1 LVLFALVFT
10 FLMSALG
17 PGAGYWQPPQG
28 GFGIVAPT
36 SVAGGLNRI
45 ELPPT
50 TWRFPSDPAIEAV
63 RVTAQEV
70 FSSTQVTWADAAGQ
84 PVAGFRP
91 AAIYPPLFARD
102 LSWIAPAARLFYS
115 PGAWQ
120 SGVEAF
126 LRRQYTATTRSDE
139 DGWQAGAGA
148 LPGVLHSDG
157 RVDKASA
164 VSDEETSLIGAAYS
178 LFEVQGAA
186 WLTAVMT
193 GTAGQATGSQATG
206 SRCYECEVQLGGLQA
221 EQGTGSRSHDSQDA
235 AGLAA
240 PRVIDRLDAA
250 LTWLW
255 DNRREAASGLIW
267 RGHTTDWGDV
277 TLDVTAP
284 NPTDLDPARAVRT
297 ASLFDQV
304 LAWRAA
310 RQLATMWEALGAA
323 GRAAAWRQRGADL
336 QMAANRDLW
345 QPRRG
350 FYRLHMHLAGPC
362 ADGAPCAPW
371 QHPFDEGRLLAISNA
386 VAVQTG
392 FCSAAQARAI
402 LDTLA
407 QAQLA
412 AGAHQPGLSLWP
424 PYASWTFPQPD
435 MQAGRY
441 QNGGVWDW
449 WAGVQIEA
457 EFRAGYSRR
466 ALLHLR
472 QVAHAWASHP
482 GQVYEWQAPGWR
494 PGMRSD
500 DLAVVSAARDYAA
513 GAATVLQAVTTGL
526 YGVEWQA
533 NGALRLTV
541 RLGEAS
547 GAITSTLPGTARSL
561 SYTYT
566 PTADALRLDYRTWG
580 SGAFPLWLRLPPGRD
595 TAAVRLDAAD
605 AVFTVERV
613 GDDQYVALT
622 ALPGIHTVAV
632 RTLPSPP
639 WWQSWW
645 LRWRYLREPGVG

>member
-1 LVLFALVFT
+1 MVLFAWVFM
-10 FLMSALG
+10 FLMNGL
-17 PGAGYWQPPQG
+17 GAG
-28 GFGIVAPT
+28 
-36 SVAGGLNRI
+36 AG

-50 TWRFPSDPAIEAV
+50 SWLFPSDPAIEAV
-63 RVTAQEV
+63 RMTAQEV

-102 LSWIAPAARLFYS
+102 LSWIAPAARLFYPPS
-115 PGAWQ
+115 AWQ
-120 SGVEAF
+120 PAVEAF
-126 LRRQYTATTRSDE
+126 LRRQYTAATRSDE

-178 LFEVQGAA
+178 LFAVQGAS
-186 WLTAVMT
+186 WLSTVMT
-193 GTAGQATGSQATG
+193 ATVGRATGSQATG
-206 SRCYECEVQLGGLQA
+206 SRCYECEVHLRGLQA
-221 EQGTGSRSHDSQDA
+221 DQAGSRGYDDEVYLYE
-235 AGLAA
+235 LAA

-255 DNRREAASGLIW
+255 DNRRDAASGLTW

-277 TLDVTAP
+277 TLDVTTS
-284 NPTDLDPARAVRT
+284 NPTDLDPARAIRT
-297 ASLFDQV
+297 ASIFDQV

-310 RQLATMWEALGAA
+310 QQLAAMWEALGEV
-323 GRAAAWRQRGADL
+323 GRAAAWRQRAVEL
-336 QMAANRDLW
+336 QTAANRDLW

-350 FYRLHMHLAGPC
+350 FYRLHIHLAGPPC
-362 ADGAPCAPW
+362 ADGSPCAPW
-371 QHPFDEGRLLAISNA
+371 QHPFDEDRLLAIGNA
-386 VAVQTG
+386 VAVQVG
-392 FCSAAQARAI
+392 FCSPAQARAI
-402 LDTLA
+402 LDALA
-407 QAQLA
+407 QSQLA
-412 AGAHQPGLSLWP
+412 AGAMQPGLSLWP
-424 PYASWTFPQPD
+424 SYASWTYPQPD
-435 MQAGRY
+435 MQTGRY

-457 EFRAGYSRR
+457 EFKAGYSRR

-472 QVAHAWASHP
+472 QVARAWASHP

-500 DLAVVSAARDYAA
+500 DLAVVSAAKDYAA
-513 GAATVLQAVTTGL
+513 AAATVMQAVTTGL

-533 NGALRLTV
+533 GGALRVTV

-547 GAITSTLPGTARSL
+547 GAITSTLTGANRSL

-566 PTADALRLDYRTWG
+566 PSADALRLDYHTWG

-595 TAAVRLDAAD
+595 AAAVSLDAAD
-605 AVFTVERV
+605 ATFTVERV
-613 GDDQYVALT
+613 GDDQYVALS
-622 ALPGIHTVAV
+622 ALPGIHAVTV

-645 LRWRYLREPGVG
+645 LRWRYLREPGIG

>member
-1 LVLFALVFT
+1 MVLFALVFT
-10 FLMSALG
+10 FLMSAFG
-17 PGAGYWQPPQG
+17 PGAG
-28 GFGIVAPT
+28 
-36 SVAGGLNRI
+36 

-50 TWRFPSDPAIEAV
+50 SWLFPSDPAIEAM
-63 RVTAQEV
+63 RATAQEV

-84 PVAGFRP
+84 PVSGFRP
-91 AAIYPPLFARD
+91 AAIYPPLFGRD
-102 LSWIAPAARLFYS
+102 LSWIAPAARLFYPPS
-115 PGAWQ
+115 AWQ
-120 SGVEAF
+120 PGVEAF
-126 LRRQYTATTRSDE
+126 LRRQYAAATRSDE

-178 LFEVQGAA
+178 LFEVQGAD
-186 WLTAVMT
+186 WLTTVMT
-193 GTAGQATGSQATG
+193 GTAGQATGSRG
-206 SRCYECEVQLGGLQA
+206 YDDEVYLYE
-221 EQGTGSRSHDSQDA
+221 
-235 AGLAA
+235 LAA

-255 DNRREAASGLIW
+255 DNRRDAASGLIW

-284 NPTDLDPARAVRT
+284 NPTDLDPARAIRT
-297 ASLFDQV
+297 ASIFDQV

-310 RQLATMWEALGAA
+310 RQLAAMWDALGEG
-323 GRAAAWRQRGADL
+323 GRAAAWRQRGAAL
-336 QMAANRDLW
+336 QTAANRDLW

-350 FYRLHMHLAGPC
+350 FYRLHVHLAGPPC
-362 ADGAPCAPW
+362 ADGAPCALWP
-371 QHPFDEGRLLAISNA
+371 HPFDEDRLLAISNA
-386 VAVQTG
+386 VAVQVG
-392 FCSAAQARAI
+392 FCSPAQARAI
-402 LDTLA
+402 LDALV

-412 AGAHQPGLSLWP
+412 AGASQPGLSLWP
-424 PYASWTFPQPD
+424 PYASWTYPQPD

-472 QVAHAWASHP
+472 QAAHAWASHP

-500 DLAVVSAARDYAA
+500 DLATVSAAKDYAA
-513 GAATVLQAVTTGL
+513 GAATLVQAVTTGL

-533 NGALRLTV
+533 GGALRVTV

-547 GAITSTLPGTARSL
+547 GAVTSTLPGANRSL
-561 SYTYT
+561 SYAYL
-566 PTADALRLDYRTWG
+566 PTAGALRLDYRTWG

-595 TAAVRLDAAD
+595 AAAVSLDAAD
-605 AVFTVERV
+605 AIFTVERV
-613 GDDQYVALT
+613 GADQYVALT
-622 ALPGIHTVAV
+622 ALPGIHTVTV

-645 LRWRYLREPGVG
+645 LRWRYLREPGLG

>member
-1 LVLFALVFT
+1 LVLFALILT

-17 PGAGYWQPPQG
+17 PGAGD
-28 GFGIVAPT
+28 
-36 SVAGGLNRI
+36 
-45 ELPPT
+45 LPPT
-50 TWRFPSDPAIEAV
+50 SWLFPSDPAIEAV

-91 AAIYPPLFARD
+91 AAIYPPLFGRD
-102 LSWIAPAARLFYS
+102 LSWIAPAARLFYPPS
-115 PGAWQ
+115 AWQ

-126 LRRQYTATTRSDE
+126 LRRQYSATTRSAE

-186 WLTAVMT
+186 WLTT
-193 GTAGQATGSQATG
+193 IITATS
-206 SRCYECEVQLGGLQA
+206 SGG
-221 EQGTGSRSHDSQDA
+221 HDSQDA

-255 DNRREAASGLIW
+255 DNRRDAASGLIW

-297 ASLFDQV
+297 ASIFDQA

-310 RQLATMWEALGAA
+310 RQLATMWEALGEV
-323 GRAAAWRQRGADL
+323 GRAAAWRQRGAEL
-336 QMAANRDLW
+336 QTAANRDLW

-350 FYRLHMHLAGPC
+350 FYRLHIHLAGPSC
-362 ADGAPCAPW
+362 ADRAPCAPW

-392 FCSAAQARAI
+392 FCSPAQARAI
-402 LDTLA
+402 LDALA

-412 AGAHQPGLSLWP
+412 AGASQPGLSLWP
-424 PYASWTFPQPD
+424 SYASWIYPQPD

-513 GAATVLQAVTTGL
+513 GAATVMQAVTTGL

-533 NGALRLTV
+533 GGALRVTV

-547 GAITSTLPGTARSL
+547 GAITSTLAGANRSL
-561 SYTYT
+561 SYTYM

-580 SGAFPLWLRLPPGRD
+580 GGAFPLWLRLPPGRD
-595 TAAVRLDAAD
+595 AAAVRLDAAD
-605 AVFTVERV
+605 ATFTVERV
-613 GDDQYVALT
+613 GDDQYVALS
-622 ALPGIHTVAV
+622 ALPGIHTVTV

-645 LRWRYLREPGVG
+645 RRWRYLREPGVG

>member
-1 LVLFALVFT
+1 LALFALIFT

-17 PGAGYWQPPQG
+17 PGAGD
-28 GFGIVAPT
+28 
-36 SVAGGLNRI
+36 
-45 ELPPT
+45 LPPT
-50 TWRFPSDPAIEAV
+50 SWLFPSDPAIEAV
-63 RVTAQEV
+63 RATAQEV
-70 FSSTQVTWADAAGQ
+70 FSATQVTWADAAGL
-84 PVAGFRP
+84 PMTGFRP
-91 AAIYPPLFARD
+91 AAIYPPLFGRD
-102 LSWIAPAARLFYS
+102 LSWIAPAARLFYPPS
-115 PGAWQ
+115 AWQ

-126 LRRQYTATTRSDE
+126 LRRQYTAATRSDE

-178 LFEVQGAA
+178 LFEVQGAT
-186 WLTAVMT
+186 WLTTIIT
-193 GTAGQATGSQATG
+193 GTAGQATGSRCYDCETSLRRLPVVGGTRLGNGCRGVNRRCWLPAG
-206 SRCYECEVQLGGLQA
+206 SRGA
-221 EQGTGSRSHDSQDA
+221 HDPQDGA
-235 AGLAA
+235 VLAA
-240 PRVIDRLDAA
+240 SRVIDRLDAA

-255 DNRREAASGLIW
+255 ANRRDAASGLIW

-297 ASLFDQV
+297 ASIFDQV

-310 RQLATMWEALGAA
+310 RQLATMWDALGEAA
-323 GRAAAWRQRGADL
+323 HAAAWRQRGVEL
-336 QMAANRDLW
+336 QTAANRDLW
-345 QPRRG
+345 QPRRA
-350 FYRLHMHLAGPC
+350 FYRLHIHLAGQC
-362 ADGAPCAPW
+362 VDGPACAPW
-371 QHPFDEGRLLAISNA
+371 QHPFDEDRLLAISNA

-392 FCSAAQARAI
+392 FCSPAQARAI
-402 LDTLA
+402 LDALA

-412 AGAHQPGLSLWP
+412 AGAMQPGLSLWP
-424 PYASWTFPQPD
+424 SYASWTYPQPD

-457 EFRAGYSRR
+457 EFRAGYSHR

-494 PGMRSD
+494 PGMRRD

-513 GAATVLQAVTTGL
+513 GAATVIQAVTAGL

-533 NGALRLTV
+533 GGALRVTV

-547 GAITSTLPGTARSL
+547 GAITSTLAGAARSL

-566 PTADALRLDYRTWG
+566 PAADALRLDYRTWG

-595 TAAVRLDAAD
+595 AAAVALDAAD
-605 AVFTVERV
+605 ATFTVERV

-622 ALPGIHTVAV
+622 ALPGVHTVTV